1 MDIETKTELGTE
13 TVTEIKTE
21 TEPVA
26 NAEAA
31 AKAEAAE
38 NGKPKKKEK
47 VKDERNYGLSGIVF
61 DAASVVLTAIAL
73 LAIVFTF
80 GFRMVGVSGS
90 SMVSTLQNG
99 DWLLV
104 TPYYG
109 SPEYGDIVISTK
121 KTAAEGPLVKR
132 VIGLPGDV
140 VDIRSD
146 DSVWVNGKK
155 LTETYARPGTYGR
168 GDRTYPV
175 TVPEDC
181 VMLMG
186 DNRYVSLDSRYTS
199 IGFIEI
205 EHLLGKAQLRVSQ
218 EWDIYGNFTKE
229 AK

>member
-1 MDIETKTELGTE
+1 MDINMKTEFGTGTE
-13 TVTEIKTE
+13 TEIKTE
-21 TEPVA
+21 TNPA
-26 NAEAA
+26 AAAQTEAA
-31 AKAEAAE
+31 ADAADT
-38 NGKPKKKEK
+38 GKKKKKEK
-47 VKDERNYGLSGIVF
+47 VKDERSYGLSGIVF
-61 DAASVVLTAIAL
+61 DAASVVITAIAL

-90 SMVSTLQNG
+90 SMVSTLENG

-104 TPYYG
+104 TPYY
-109 SPEYGDIVISTK
+109 SAPEHGDIVISTK

-140 VDIRSD
+140 VDIRAD

-168 GDRTYPV
+168 GDRVYPV
-175 TVPEDC
+175 TVPDDC

-205 EHLLGKAQLRVSQ
+205 EHLLGKARIRISQ
-218 EWDIYGNFTKE
+218 QWDIYSNYTKE
-229 AK
+229 AQ